1 MKIEDLST
9 AEQRALPKVLAYWVA
24 HWDWE
29 CPTLFG
35 LEKSD
40 LEAVLASWPAS
51 LSSQEETAALAIIG
65 SLRELLYG
73 ASAAPKSE
81 LPAICGLAYKEA
93 SALTDRL
100 FPRISEVLDGK
111 KEA

>member
-9 AEQRALPKVLAYWVA
+9 TEQHALPKVLAYWVA

-51 LSSQEETAALAIIG
+51 LSSQEKTSALALIG
-65 SLRELLYG
+65 ALRELLYG
-73 ASAAPKSE
+73 ASAVPKAQV
-81 LPAICGLAYKEA
+81 PAVCGLSYAEA
-93 SALTDRL
+93 SALAENL

-111 KEA
+111 EEA